1 MRIKRSIMG
10 SYVVVILLPIII
22 ALLSSLMIIKNN
34 REARVRDYVTN
45 TFLIQKYS
53 KILDDVSL
61 YEGDHDFDSLIESE
75 DRDLVDI
82 ALYNYDGRL
91 IYKSNIENVNE
102 LNRTEPKDSLLKG
115 LYERVYELDNDSIK
129 RPVYRNDKII
139 GVYNIAIHRVEFVNK
154 VNNIIMTGIFVFIG
168 SLVLLFIFANRFT
181 ENRINKPIQKLVF
194 AMNEFASDRFVKIS
208 SRDDDEIGAIISN
221 FNRMRDDI
229 RDKSYQIR
237 NDHAERNYMVMAISH
252 DLKTPLTAIRTNI
265 ELIRENGECDLLKLD
280 GIIEKC
286 DLMSSMLD
294 NLMNYNLLQSGGEIE
309 PVTVDGKEAIDT
321 LFFGYKDLIENA
333 GLSSDIDVKIEGE
346 YNLDVNQMDR
356 VIGNLIINA
365 IKYCKPGGQISL
377 GVYSEE
383 YELPDHLDPAIKA
396 RYSDLKDK
404 MLIIVKNDT
413 ARLSEE
419 QLKKISYPFYKLDD
433 SRSKE
438 RGGIGL
444 GLSIAVLIV
453 DKHDGEVDFYSE
465 EDNLTIV
472 IELNRNRNE

>member
-91 IYKSNIENVNE
+91 IYKSNLENVNE

-237 NDHAERNYMVMAISH
+237 ND
-252 DLKTPLTAIRTNI
+252 
-265 ELIRENGECDLLKLD
+265 
-280 GIIEKC
+280 
-286 DLMSSMLD
+286 
-294 NLMNYNLLQSGGEIE
+294 
-309 PVTVDGKEAIDT
+309 PVSYTH
-321 LFFGYKDLIENA
+321 
-333 GLSSDIDVKIEGE
+333 
-346 YNLDVNQMDR
+346 LDVYKRQPIFGLYSR
-356 VIGNLIINA
+356 EF
-365 IKYCKPGGQISL
+365 KHISPPN
-377 GVYSEE
+377 YFFEFKS
-383 YELPDHLDPAIKA
+383 H
-396 RYSDLKDK
+396 
-404 MLIIVKNDT
+404 
-413 ARLSEE
+413 
-419 QLKKISYPFYKLDD
+419 
-433 SRSKE
+433 
-438 RGGIGL
+438 
-444 GLSIAVLIV
+444 
-453 DKHDGEVDFYSE
+453 
-465 EDNLTIV
+465 
-472 IELNRNRNE
+472 